1 MSEPRPE
8 VRSFIEQRYAG
19 ATVERLAG
27 DASYRIFYRLRPV
40 TGTSVVLMDYGS
52 PFLEETDD
60 LHLGRLFRKAGLRVA
75 ELLHSAPEI
84 GLLVLEDLGE
94 TSLESVLTRTE
105 PTRGGGPPS
114 ALVQAVELA
123 AGVARSG
130 TPVLAA
136 SVRATGPAL
145 DAERFRFEMDFF
157 LEHFAEG
164 LRGLSNPSTEL
175 REELYGLADRAATAP
190 TRVLC
195 HRDLHSRNLM
205 ILDDGSL
212 AMVDIQDARWGPD
225 SYDLASLLRD
235 AYVEIDER
243 WLEPLIEKYLRAL
256 ADSPEPGAFRRRLDI
271 VAAQRMIKA
280 LGSFGY
286 LTVVKRM
293 NRYLDAIPRTVA
305 RLERLLPSLDETRPL
320 HAALTRSGLLKS

>member
-1 MSEPRPE
+1 M
-8 VRSFIEQRYAG
+8 
-19 ATVERLAG
+19 
-27 DASYRIFYRLRPV
+27 
-40 TGTSVVLMDYGS
+40 
-52 PFLEETDD
+52 
-60 LHLGRLFRKAGLRVA
+60 
-75 ELLHSAPEI
+75 
-84 GLLVLEDLGE
+84 
-94 TSLESVLTRTE
+94 
-105 PTRGGGPPS
+105 
-114 ALVQAVELA
+114 VQAVELA

-130 TPVLAA
+130 TAALAA
-136 SVRATGPAL
+136 SERATGPAL

-157 LEHFAEG
+157 LEHYAEG
-164 LRGLSNPSTEL
+164 LRGLSKPTTEL
-175 REELYGLADRAATAP
+175 REELYGLADRAATTP

-243 WLEPLIEKYLRAL
+243 WLEPLIEGYLRAL
-256 ADSPEPGAFRRRLDI
+256 ADSPEPRAFRRRLDI

-305 RLERLLPSLDETRPL
+305 RLERLLPFLDETRPL
-320 HAALTRSGLLKS
+320 HTALTRSGLLKS